1 MPTRDLPAKPDL
13 KHLRGQAK
21 SLLQAARESRADA
34 LALVLEFLPAPP
46 TRLRH
51 TDALLIIARQYG
63 FASWPKL
70 KAYVEML
77 HRFTGE
83 PHRAD
88 PTTAPDRFLAY
99 GCLVYGGDDPA
110 RIDQARELLSSEL
123 IRGNIH
129 VAAAA
134 GDVAAVATLLADDRS
149 LAGARG
155 GPHRWEPLLYL
166 AYSRVG
172 TGDALAAARLL
183 LDAGGG
189 DPNAG
194 YLWEGNYAFTALTGV
209 LGEGEDAPNQPR
221 HPQWEALARLL
232 LECGA
237 DANDSQGLYNRMFG
251 RTDDHL
257 RLLFEYGLGAG
268 DGGPWYDRFPQVLP
282 SPAQMVEDQLLWAAE
297 HGLAARAEL
306 LLTHGCNPDGL
317 GFWFTDRPGGTALSR
332 ALDSGSDQV
341 VSLLRLAGAADVT
354 LAPEAALLAE
364 ALAGRTPTA
373 DAAVL
378 AAARRLQPAAIL
390 RAVELGRPDAIRVLA
405 MLGFDLNAGRRTA
418 LHEAAYNGELEI
430 AQLLVSLGADPSR
443 RDAEFDGTALNWA
456 EHAHQDEMADYLR
469 SLACDDSSG

>member
-1 MPTRDLPAKPDL
+1 VPTRDLPSDPDL
-13 KHLRGQAK
+13 EHLRGQAK
-21 SLLQAARESRADA
+21 SLLKAAREARADA
-34 LALVLEFLPAPP
+34 LATVREFLPAPP
-46 TRLRH
+46 PVLRH
-51 TDALLIIARQYG
+51 TDALLVIARQYG

-70 KAYVEML
+70 KAHVQLL

-88 PTTAPDRFLAY
+88 PTTAPDRFLAHA
-99 GCLVYGGDDPA
+99 CLAYGGDDPA
-110 RIDQARELLSSEL
+110 RIERARELLSPEL
-123 IRGNIH
+123 IRGNVH

-134 GDVAAVATLLADDRS
+134 GDAAAVAALLADDRS
-149 LAGARG
+149 LAGTRG

-172 TGDALAAARLL
+172 TGDALVVARLL
-183 LDAGGG
+183 LDAGA

-194 YLWEGNYAFTALTGV
+194 YLWEGSYAFTALTGV

-232 LECGA
+232 LDRGA

-268 DGGPWYDRFPQVLP
+268 DGGPWYHRFPKVLP

-306 LLTHGCNPDGL
+306 LLAHGCNPDGL
-317 GFWFTDRPGGTALSR
+317 GFWFTDRPGGTALRR

-341 VSLLRLAGAADVT
+341 VALLRAAGAADVMVT
-354 LAPEAALLAE
+354 PEAALLAE

-373 DAAVL
+373 DPATL
-378 AAARRLQPAAIL
+378 AAARKLQPDAIR
-390 RAVELGRPDAIRVLA
+390 RAVELRRPNAIRVLTT
-405 MLGFDLNAGRRTA
+405 LGFDLDAGPRTA
-418 LHEAAYNGELEI
+418 LHEAAYNGQLEI
-430 AQLLVSLGADPSR
+430 TQLLVSLGADPFR
-443 RDAEFDGTALNWA
+443 RDTEYDGTALNWA
-456 EHAHQDEMADYLR
+456 EHAHQDEVADYLR
-469 SLACDDSSG
+469 SLDGDKASG